1 MYELYTHPNAE
12 GDLETLWIADQVTA
26 ARIEAFLEEV
36 SESHIY
42 LESLLE
48 RHFGK
53 EKSEEFNVDKWVQ
66 QWNKN
71 RDLWRAKIW
80 DLEEVG
86 IKYRII
92 YCYQI
97 TERRFTVLAVVA
109 RNKFNYEADSE
120 IGKRIINDY
129 DSLINE

>member
-1 MYELYTHPNAE
+1 MYELYIHPSADA
-12 GDLETLWIADQVTA
+12 DLDSIWNIDQITA
-26 ARIEAFLEEV
+26 ARIDAFLEEV
-36 SESHIY
+36 SENNRY
-42 LESLLE
+42 LDALLE

-53 EKSEEFNVDKWVQ
+53 DKTEDFSVDKWVK
-66 QWNKN
+66 QWHQN

-80 DLEEVG
+80 DLEDLG

-97 TERRFTVLAVVA
+97 AERRFTVLAVVA
-109 RNKFNYEADSE
+109 RDKFNYEADSE
-120 IGKRIINDY
+120 IGKRIIDDY

>member
-1 MYELYTHPNAE
+1 VYELYIHPNAE
-12 GDLETLWIADQVTA
+12 ADLDAIWNIDQTTA
-26 ARIEAFLEEV
+26 ARIDAFLEEV
-36 SESHIY
+36 SENNRY
-42 LESLLE
+42 LDALLE
-48 RHFGK
+48 RHFGQDK
-53 EKSEEFNVDKWVQ
+53 TEEFSIDKWVK
-66 QWNKN
+66 QWYQN

-80 DLEEVG
+80 DLEDIS

-109 RNKFNYEADSE
+109 RDKFNYEADSE
-120 IGKRIINDY
+120 IGRRIINDY